1 MITLNEAI
9 RVGSSPMT
17 GIPKTRENEDTHT
30 YTKKTPRLYEDTG
43 EEALCKPRKEASEET
58 KHANTLIL
66 DF

>member
-1 MITLNEAI
+1 
-9 RVGSSPMT
+9 MT